1 MTVYVAWTPDLP
13 EANLPGPW
21 SELRIAAP
29 DVLLVESDDTLSRV
43 FHELKWAL
51 AEEAPL
57 FVAPVAATPKL
68 RGLEPGT
75 LSWLRARTRRPVSPS
90 RPGSPARRGWPAARP
105 GRRR

>member
-13 EANLPGPW
+13 EANLRGPW

-75 LSWLRARTRRPVSPS
+75 LSWLRARTPRP
-90 RPGSPARRGWPAARP
+90 
-105 GRRR
+105 